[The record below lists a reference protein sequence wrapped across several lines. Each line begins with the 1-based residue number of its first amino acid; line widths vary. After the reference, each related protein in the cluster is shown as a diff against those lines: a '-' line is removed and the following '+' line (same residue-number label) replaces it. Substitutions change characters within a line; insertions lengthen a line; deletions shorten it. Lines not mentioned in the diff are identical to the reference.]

1 MTLAVMVATDEDA
14 LVCDFAETY
23 HILDY
28 RALPWDLRAVLA
40 SGLRENSRIKMKLAG
55 FNYIPPEIIYPQ
67 MADHLNMIRYAFT
80 EDAKHRRNTP
90 ELLTDILQGKQ
101 RKKETAGFR
110 SAEDFWAARERI
122 LTG

>member
-1 MTLAVMVATDEDA
+1 MTLAVMVAADEDA
-14 LVCDFAETY
+14 LICDFAETY

-67 MADHLNMIRYAFT
+67 MADNLNMIRYAFT
-80 EDAKHRRNTP
+80 EDAKHKRNAP
-90 ELLTDILQGKQ
+90 ELLTDLLQGKQ
-101 RKKETAGFR
+101 QKKDTVGFR
-110 SAEDFWAARERI
+110 SAKDFWAAREKI
-122 LTG
+122 LRG